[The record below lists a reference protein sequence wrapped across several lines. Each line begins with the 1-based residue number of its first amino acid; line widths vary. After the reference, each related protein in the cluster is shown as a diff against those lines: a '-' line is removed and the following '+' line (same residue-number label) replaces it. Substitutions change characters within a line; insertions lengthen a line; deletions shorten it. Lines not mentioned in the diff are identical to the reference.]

1 MAFKKFIKDH
11 MASAYMGAVTLFI
24 LAGSLTFFRS
34 AQQVEKE
41 ARTPTPVNIVTARQQ
56 AAQLQSASAR
66 ASVDKTAGYMTLLV
80 AGLTGMAAAAM
91 FRTER
96 GMRHFN
102 KTVAAHRYSPP
113 LISDQITEMVTTD
126 QQSEPAA
133 SNEDLPRLPRITP
146 SWNFK
151 SSGPRATQP
160 RPSAKVI
167 NMANAAARRNAK
179 NQPE

>member
-1 MAFKKFIKDH
+1 MVFKKFIKDH

-56 AAQLQSASAR
+56 AASAR

-113 LISDQITEMVTTD
+113 LISDQITEMAAAD
-126 QQSEPAA
+126 QQSEPAT
-133 SNEDLPRLPRITP
+133 SNEDLPHLRRITP